1 MGIMDTTAKPK
12 QPARPACTTNP
23 PPEGILNR
31 LFAWLDI
38 SLVRQAGGELARE
51 CHTAVWEVTCEKA
64 RGMSRDE
71 ARGYIRAFAPEF
83 LEKEVD
89 LVLQRRRVRESLRAR
104 ILAEATD
111 QLVELVVKDVYHA
124 KARRLLSR
132 AA

>member
-1 MGIMDTTAKPK
+1 MNTTDKPK
-12 QPARPACTTNP
+12 QPAHPACTPNP
-23 PPEGILNR
+23 PSEGLLDR
-31 LFAWLDI
+31 LFAWLDM

-51 CHTAVWEVTCEKA
+51 CHTAVWEVTFEEA

-83 LEKEVD
+83 LLKEVD
-89 LVLQRRRVRESLRAR
+89 LVLQRRRVRESLRQR

-111 QLVELVVKDVYHA
+111 QLVELVVKDVYRT
-124 KARRLLSR
+124 KSRRSIGR

>member
-1 MGIMDTTAKPK
+1 
-12 QPARPACTTNP
+12 
-23 PPEGILNR
+23 
-31 LFAWLDI
+31 
-38 SLVRQAGGELARE
+38 
-51 CHTAVWEVTCEKA
+51 
-64 RGMSRDE
+64 MSRDE